1 MKAIRRRHPRW
12 TVSGEYII
20 ARDIAIVG
28 LNAVPDAGVHNG
40 HRPLAHA
47 YNLLTADA
55 LVGVVGIYYCCR

>member
-1 MKAIRRRHPRW
+1 MKAIRRRHPGW